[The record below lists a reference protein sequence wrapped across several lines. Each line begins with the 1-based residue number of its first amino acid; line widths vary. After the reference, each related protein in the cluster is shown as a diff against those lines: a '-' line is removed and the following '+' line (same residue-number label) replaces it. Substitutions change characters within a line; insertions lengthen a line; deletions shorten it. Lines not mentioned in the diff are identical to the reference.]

1 MKIGAFT
8 IGGGYAMIPL
18 IKNELDR
25 RKWIGED
32 ELPDIIALAQSAPG
46 ILAVNVSIFTG
57 YKIRGIKGSIAATF
71 GSVLPS
77 FLIILAIAMAFTNF
91 QDNPVVI
98 RIFKGI
104 RPVVVSLI
112 AAPMISMAKKANN
125 TWWSWLIT
133 IVSLLLVSFLEVSP
147 IYIILVMIVLGFT
160 FGGGYAMLSLI
171 QGQVVTGHQ
180 WITQSTFTDI
190 VAISQMTPGPIGIN
204 CATYVGYD
212 VVAGATGSHFLGII
226 GSFTATLALVL
237 PSFII
242 VLALVKFYMKFH
254 SNSIFEDTMSWIR
267 PSVVGLIG
275 AAAVIMMFDASWS
288 GLPLLSDFKINV
300 IDENFPDWKSW
311 ALFGA
316 GLLASLL
323 FKIGPITIIIAGG
336 VLGFLL
342 Y

>member
-1 MKIGAFT
+1 MT
-8 IGGGYAMIPL
+8 LTLL
-18 IKNELDR
+18 IQL
-25 RKWIGED
+25 
-32 ELPDIIALAQSAPG
+32 
-46 ILAVNVSIFTG
+46 F
-57 YKIRGIKGSIAATF
+57 ATF
-71 GSVLPS
+71 
-77 FLIILAIAMAFTNF
+77 F
-91 QDNPVVI
+91 VI
-98 RIFKGI
+98 G
-104 RPVVVSLI
+104 
-112 AAPMISMAKKANN
+112 
-125 TWWSWLIT
+125 T
-133 IVSLLLVSFLEVSP
+133 
-147 IYIILVMIVLGFT
+147 FT

-254 SNSIFEDTMSWIR
+254 SNSIFENTMSWLR

-288 GLPLLSDFKINV
+288 GLPLFSDFKINV

-316 GLLASLL
+316 GIIASLL